1 MRRAPDTSWTALL
14 LAAILAAGCA
24 TTPPSNTDNICTIF
38 DHEPSWYDDAKDS
51 QDRWGTPIPVQVA
64 FINQESSFRHNVR
77 PPRRW
82 FLGIIPLPRRSSAYG
97 YAQAQSPAWTDYQ
110 KATGNRTGRRSNIA
124 DAFDFIGWYNDVSY
138 KRLRI
143 PKTDAERLYL
153 AYHEG
158 HGGYSRASFRDK
170 PEVIRTARKVG
181 RTAADYTEQLKGCEH
196 RFRCRRFWQFWP
208 FCR

>member
-1 MRRAPDTSWTALL
+1 ML
-14 LAAILAAGCA
+14 LAVLLMAGCA
-24 TTPPSNTDNICTIF
+24 TTPPSNTDNICAIF
-38 DHEPSWYDDAKDS
+38 DHEPSWYDHAKKS

-77 PPRRW
+77 PPREY
-82 FLGIIPLPRRSSAYG
+82 FLWIIPLPRRSSAYG

-110 KATGNRTGRRSNIA
+110 KATGNRTGRRSNIK
-124 DAFDFIGWYNDVSY
+124 DAFDFIGWYNDVSHE
-138 KRLRI
+138 RLRI

-158 HGGYSRASFRDK
+158 HGGYSRATYRSK
-170 PEVIRTARKVG
+170 PQVIRTARRVG
-181 RTAADYTEQLKGCEH
+181 QQAANYTRQLQGCED
-196 RFRCRRFWQFWP
+196 RFRCRRFWQIWP